1 MYSPFAKTGR
11 PDLFLPHLFSSQCCE
26 SIFRQFR
33 SMTSAFSTVT
43 NCTVKEAISRVG
55 KIQLQN
61 DIIHST
67 SPRFVYPR
75 LERQSNADTKMIHRL
90 PSPEEIINEIVFCEK
105 NAIVTAT
112 KLGLIT
118 KENSRRRN
126 TVCKINPYTAKVG
139 CITKQ
144 MNSLCVN
151 EKRLVK
157 MPDPRNIQLKDYSGK
172 LKCST
177 VDERSGYAE
186 LQSATG
192 RKIIVRK
199 TSLCWL
205 LRNESRKVSSD
216 RLLRVRTKVKKHS
229 TKNVIKAAISK
240 KAYNTK
246 RKKSKQ
252 TTS

>member
-1 MYSPFAKTGR
+1 
-11 PDLFLPHLFSSQCCE
+11 
-26 SIFRQFR
+26 
-33 SMTSAFSTVT
+33 
-43 NCTVKEAISRVG
+43 
-55 KIQLQN
+55 
-61 DIIHST
+61 
-67 SPRFVYPR
+67 
-75 LERQSNADTKMIHRL
+75 MIHRL